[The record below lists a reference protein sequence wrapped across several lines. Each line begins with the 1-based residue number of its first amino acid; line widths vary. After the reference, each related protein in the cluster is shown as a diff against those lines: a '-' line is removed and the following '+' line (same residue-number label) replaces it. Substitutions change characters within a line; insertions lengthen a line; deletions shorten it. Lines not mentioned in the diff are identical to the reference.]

1 MVLSSARSQ
10 ATDGSGRQ
18 VATEGQGMS
27 QELGAGP
34 GRKQG
39 PCTAEQV
46 VAPKGGQRAA
56 RWQSYDLALLVV
68 APEQG
73 RGRGI
78 GMEGRQL
85 PFHHTVSLSL
95 FLFVLALLACLQ
107 LALGL
112 AVLILGGQGPCGNRK
127 AELPGGL

>member
-1 MVLSSARSQ
+1 MLSSARSQ

-18 VATEGQGMS
+18 VVTEGQGMS
-27 QELGAGP
+27 QDLGAGP
-34 GRKQG
+34 GGKQG

-73 RGRGI
+73 RCRGI

-85 PFHHTVSLSL
+85 PFHHTVSLPL

-112 AVLILGGQGPCGNRK
+112 AALILGGQGPCGNRK
-127 AELPGGL
+127 AELPTGL

>member
-27 QELGAGP
+27 QDLGAGP
-34 GRKQG
+34 GGKQG

-46 VAPKGGQRAA
+46 VAPEGGQRAA
-56 RWQSYDLALLVV
+56 RCSAMALLSGW
-68 APEQG
+68 AEPQ
-73 RGRGI
+73 RGQRQRAG
-78 GMEGRQL
+78 GRQL
-85 PFHHTVSLSL
+85 PFHHAVSLPP

-112 AVLILGGQGPCGNRK
+112 AALVLGGQGPCGNRK
-127 AELPGGL
+127 ADSPAGLTK

>member
-27 QELGAGP
+27 QDLGAGP
-34 GRKQG
+34 GGKQG

-56 RWQSYDLALLVV
+56 RWQSYDPALLVV

-73 RGRGI
+73 RGR

-85 PFHHTVSLSL
+85 PFHHTVSLPL

-112 AVLILGGQGPCGNRK
+112 AALILGGQGPCGNRR
-127 AELPGGL
+127 AELPAGL